1 MSDLQTF
8 DSEQFGKV
16 RVVDI
21 NGEPWFVGKDIAA
34 ALGYQNPQKA
44 VHDHVYPEDQT
55 VNDSFTVNGTR
66 GILINESGIYA
77 LIFSS
82 KLPKAKDF
90 KHWVTAEVLPAIR
103 KTGTYSLGAA
113 PGASAGGV
121 AELIRITRRAMLD
134 AGKTPQDVLAMV
146 EHQYQVWCIPV
157 PPALQ
162 CPAQLNMFSADYPAL
177 SGGGEDE

>member
-90 KHWVTAEVLPAIR
+90 
-103 KTGTYSLGAA
+103 
-113 PGASAGGV
+113 
-121 AELIRITRRAMLD
+121 
-134 AGKTPQDVLAMV
+134 
-146 EHQYQVWCIPV
+146 
-157 PPALQ
+157 
-162 CPAQLNMFSADYPAL
+162 
-177 SGGGEDE
+177 